1 MDTLILSIYQL
12 FGVNSKEQFA
22 DLVSAKDHQEIIRQ
36 HRADLI
42 ASRIFPFAML
52 FGVVVPVWGILDLIY
67 FPTDIA
73 LTFVAMR
80 LASGGAFFALAYI
93 TRKVRIGM
101 KRALTSLMVMLMIPT
116 LFYQLSTPLIAN
128 TELNGMAATLMHLYG
143 LLPYV
148 VIASLALFPLTLKEF
163 SLFSVVLVALATF
176 GLYRSEGSDMNMLL
190 VQLWLLLVILGVSMF
205 SSLQQV
211 RYLIS
216 QMVKASYDGLTK
228 LLTRRAG
235 MDIMESLFRATG
247 LQQSNFSI
255 LFIDLDKFKGINDT
269 LGHDA
274 GDEVLRQ
281 ASKTLSESIRRG
293 DAAIRWGG
301 EEFLILLPH
310 TDSESAKNVV
320 ARIMERGLAKLPDGT
335 PVTASIGLSEQHED
349 DTHSWKDLVDIADKR
364 LYKAKQT
371 GRAKCIAPDGSEV
384 HFPKAQTATAEGTEE
399 KEQEVAEV

>member
-1 MDTLILSIYQL
+1 MQSIYQL

-22 DLVSAKDHQEIIRQ
+22 DLISAKDHQEIIRQ
-36 HRADLI
+36 HRAELI
-42 ASRIFPFAML
+42 ASRIFPFALL
-52 FGVVVPVWGILDLIY
+52 FGVLVPLWGVLDLLF

-73 LTFVAMR
+73 LTFIAMR
-80 LASGGAFFALAYI
+80 IVSGAVFLTLAYV
-93 TRKVRIGM
+93 TKKVRIGM
-101 KRALTSLMVMLMIPT
+101 KRALTCLMVMLMVPT
-116 LFYQLSTPLIAN
+116 LFFQFSTPLIESA
-128 TELNGMAATLMHLYG
+128 ELTGMAATLMHLYG

-163 SLFSVVLVALATF
+163 SGFSIVLVALASL
-176 GLYRSEGSDMNMLL
+176 GLYRSEGGDINMLL

-247 LQQSNFSI
+247 LQQSNFSV
-255 LFIDLDKFKGINDT
+255 LFIDLDKFKAINDS

-310 TDSESAKNVV
+310 TDAEAAKIVV
-320 ARIMERGLAKLPDGT
+320 SRIMARGLATLPDGS
-335 PVTASIGLSEQHED
+335 PVTASIGLAEQHED
-349 DTHSWKDLVDIADKR
+349 KTLNWKDLVDIADKR

-384 HFPKAQTATAEGTEE
+384 FFPVKEHAE
-399 KEQEVAEV
+399 A